1 MTTSPHPHP
10 ARLRLPL
17 WLVTCLLASIA
28 TFLLWTERHGSQ
40 KLGVLPYLLLLACP
54 LLHLAVHRAYLR
66 RPRTGGAHE
75 PGALSGRDGAP
86 H

>member
-1 MTTSPHPHP
+1 MTTDHPH
-10 ARLRLPL
+10 RSRLPL

-40 KLGVLPYLLLLACP
+40 RLGLLPYLLLLACP

-66 RPRTGGAHE
+66 RPHSRSTHDNGQTTR
-75 PGALSGRDGAP
+75 SP